1 MACQGLHH
9 MQREATA
16 NGILSRSAPE
26 GVQAHPAEADPL
38 AGLAQ
43 GFVGRLPAQGAG
55 GGVLPWEQDL
65 AGLWRMAVD

>member
-1 MACQGLHH
+1 